1 LNVEVNSESD
11 IDRLAALQQLDCQL
25 KEKLEQVGELVGN
38 ADQFEAEL
46 ARKRAAVAALAS
58 ENKALETQRADMDTR
73 LESEGGK
80 IRDSRMRQNRVR
92 NDRELLALQREIDLA
107 KEATQQVEEQ
117 MIAVMEHLERVT
129 AELAE
134 ARAALEAMETQ
145 LPDEVAA
152 RREKADAIL
161 RGLAGERQQRD
172 ALAQGMNDSLRNK
185 YEQIFERRGG
195 TAVVEVRNG
204 TCLGCHMNVPPQLF
218 NELQK
223 FRDMRQCPNC
233 HRILYWRPGQ

>member
-46 ARKRAAVAALAS
+46 TRKRAAVAALAS

-117 MIAVMEHLERVT
+117 MISVMEHLERVT
-129 AELAE
+129 QELAD
-134 ARAALEAMETQ
+134 ARAALQAMETQ

-161 RGLAGERQQRD
+161 RGLEGERQQRD
-172 ALAQGMNDSLRNK
+172 ALAQGMNDSLRSK

-233 HRILYWRPGQ
+233 HRILYWRPEQ

>member
-46 ARKRAAVAALAS
+46 TRKRAAVAALAS

-117 MIAVMEHLERVT
+117 MISVMEHLERVT
-129 AELAE
+129 QELAD
-134 ARAALEAMETQ
+134 ARAALQAMETQ
-145 LPDEVAA
+145 WPDEVAA

-161 RGLAGERQQRD
+161 RGLEGERQQRD
-172 ALAQGMNDSLRNK
+172 ALAQGMNDSLRSK

-233 HRILYWRPGQ
+233 HRILYWRPEQ

>member
-1 LNVEVNSESD
+1 MEANFESD

-25 KEKLEQVGELVGN
+25 KEKMRQVDELVGG

-46 ARKRAAVAALAS
+46 VRQRATVAALTS
-58 ENKALETQRADMDTR
+58 ERDTLETQRVGMDSR

-117 MIAVMEHLERVT
+117 LIAVMEHLESLTQR
-129 AELAE
+129 LAE
-134 ARAALEAMETQ
+134 ARASMEQMETQ
-145 LPDEVAA
+145 LPQEVAG
-152 RREKADAIL
+152 RRQLAEDIL
-161 RGLAGERQQRD
+161 RGLEGERQQRD
-172 ALAQGMNDSLRNK
+172 VLARGMSDSLRSK

-204 TCLGCHMNVPPQLF
+204 TCLGCHMHVPPQLF

-233 HRILYWRPGQ
+233 HRILFWRPDH